1 MTNHETA
8 LGGRVGVVLPRT
20 LPPHLIVPFAQRA
33 EALGFDELWVVED
46 LGFKGGIAQ
55 AATVLAVTSRI
66 HVGVG
71 ILPAAVRNAAFAAME
86 IATLAQLHPG
96 RTTVGIGHGMPE
108 WLRSVGAWPASPL
121 TLLAEY
127 AGAVRTLLRGEPGPE
142 RGRYVDVE
150 GLVLHELPDVVPPVI
165 LGVRGPKSLALA
177 GKHADGIILAEPAM
191 PGYVAASAAIA
202 RPPAGSRG
210 AAPLVVGYDLA
221 AVNEDRRVALDAL
234 RPALAVLRE
243 PDWRPH
249 LAQAGFA
256 DELHTLV
263 SEIAD
268 PDEFVR
274 ALPEEWVSE
283 LTLAGTPDEVRRKIA
298 DRHAAGSTSVVMFL
312 TTADPLAELDELALA
327 LGD

>member
-1 MTNHETA
+1 MPNVVPGK
-8 LGGRVGVVLPRT
+8 GGRVGVVLPRT
-20 LPPHLIVPFAQRA
+20 LAPQQIVPFAQRA
-33 EALGFDELWVVED
+33 EELGFDELWVVED

-55 AATVLAVTSRI
+55 AATVLAVTARI

-71 ILPAAVRNAAFAAME
+71 VLPAAVRNAAFAAME

-96 RTTVGIGHGMPE
+96 RVTVGIGHGMPG

-121 TLLAEY
+121 TLLSEY
-127 AGAVRTLLRGEPGPE
+127 ADALRTLLRGEPGPA

-150 GLVLHELPDVVPPVI
+150 GLVLDELPDSFPPII

-177 GKHADGIILAEPAM
+177 GAHADGIILAEPAM

-202 RPPAGSRG
+202 RPSADSGD

-249 LAQAGFA
+249 LAQAAFA
-256 DELHTLV
+256 DELQTLAR
-263 SEIAD
+263 ETIG

-283 LTLAGTPDEVRRKIA
+283 LTLAGTPDEVRQKIA
-298 DRHAAGSTSVVMFL
+298 DRHTAGSTSVVMFP
-312 TTADPLAELDELALA
+312 TSADPLAELDELALA
-327 LGD
+327 LAD